1 MAGSARKSVARTG
14 FTAANDAT
22 DLNQVGTVMDGQSK
36 QYRYV
41 RVEDLALAANDVV
54 EYADATGMEVSQD
67 RAGGSSLGRH
77 FAGVALN
84 TVTDA
89 YYTWVQVKG
98 VATCFV
104 AALNAAVAA
113 GARVAPHSTENGGV
127 ITATTSTFHQAF
139 GTALAADTAT
149 TTADGTVSVMIDL

>member
-1 MAGSARKSVARTG
+1 
-14 FTAANDAT
+14 
-22 DLNQVGTVMDGQSK
+22 MDGQSK

-54 EYADATGMEVSQD
+54 EYADATGMKVSQD
-67 RAGGSSLGRH
+67 RAGGSSLGRS

-98 VATCFV
+98 VATCKV
-104 AALNAAVAA
+104 AAGAAAGATVAA
-113 GARVAPHSTENGGV
+113 GARVVTHATSNGAV
-127 ITATTSTFHQAF
+127 ATATTSTEAQAF
-139 GTALAADTAT
+139 GTALSADTAT
-149 TTADGTVSVMIDL
+149 TSAAGTVSVMLDL